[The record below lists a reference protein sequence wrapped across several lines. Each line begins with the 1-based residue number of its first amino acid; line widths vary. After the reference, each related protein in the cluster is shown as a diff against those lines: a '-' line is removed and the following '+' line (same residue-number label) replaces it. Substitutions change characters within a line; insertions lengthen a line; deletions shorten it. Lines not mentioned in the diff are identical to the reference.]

1 MKLNEFKQEVLNAV
15 QSNSIGSKTK
25 FTADD
30 VSKLVELATRINAVG
45 KFEES
50 VLIGEDRVRF
60 SDLKWPKVFAEL
72 IFPTV
77 LTPTGDLYEADFLVH
92 NFNGMI
98 DEIEKDFTK
107 TEKKDEKGEVKVIP
121 ARNKPIESE
130 SELIAI
136 CARLYNSFRK
146 SPELVT
152 VSELRMPSSLT
163 MDQVRRCAAAYDG
176 KSVVVP
182 GSMKKGCFPL
192 HAKCIMMDVDFES
205 LDKVDK
211 AIKMWCN
218 TAVLEAAKK

>member
-1 MKLNEFKQEVLNAV
+1 MKLNDFKQEVLNAV

-25 FTADD
+25 FTTDD
-30 VSKLVELATRINAVG
+30 VCKLVELATRINAVG

-50 VLIGEDRVRF
+50 VQIGEDRIRF

-77 LTPTGDLYEADFLVH
+77 LTPTGDLYEADFLCH
-92 NFNGMI
+92 DFKGMI
-98 DEIEKDFTK
+98 DDIEADFTETK
-107 TEKKDEKGEVKVIP
+107 EGEGEEVKVIP
-121 ARNKPIESE
+121 SHLKPIESE

-146 SPELVT
+146 SPELVA

-176 KSVVVP
+176 TDVVVP

-218 TAVLEAAKK
+218 TVILEAAKR